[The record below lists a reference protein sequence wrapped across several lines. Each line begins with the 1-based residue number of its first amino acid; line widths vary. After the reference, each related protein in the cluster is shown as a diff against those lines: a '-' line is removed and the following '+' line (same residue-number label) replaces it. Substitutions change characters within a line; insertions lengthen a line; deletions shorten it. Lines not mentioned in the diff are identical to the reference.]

1 MNGKNLDKHG
11 RWRNVTVAF
20 RVSPEEAR
28 LIDTQVALSGLT
40 KQDYITSRLLEREVK
55 VIPSSRVQRA
65 LREQMGAVYLEL
77 RRIRDDSELSPE
89 LESVIT
95 LLAEEFVALK
105 DERSDVERE
114 DDAIKSI
121 DRK

>member
-1 MNGKNLDKHG
+1 MSGKNLDKHG

-20 RVSPEEAR
+20 RVSPEEAH
-28 LIDTQVALSGLT
+28 LIDAQVALSGLT

-77 RRIRDDSELSPE
+77 RRVRDDSELSPE